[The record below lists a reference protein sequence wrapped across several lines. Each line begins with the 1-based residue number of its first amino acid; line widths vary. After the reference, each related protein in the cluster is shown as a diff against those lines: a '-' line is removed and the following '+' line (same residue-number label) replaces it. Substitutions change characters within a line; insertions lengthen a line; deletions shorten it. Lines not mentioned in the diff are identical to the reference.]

1 VEIKPGV
8 KLAGA
13 ASSAEFI
20 VVRAAP
26 GDLDLACAGAP
37 LVVAGTAPAGTDAG
51 TGEAILVGKRY
62 RDEAGTLELLCT
74 KPGSGPVTL
83 SGAPLRL
90 AVAKALPASD

>member
-1 VEIKPGV
+1 MEIKPGV
-8 KLAGA
+8 KLSSA

-26 GDLDLACAGAP
+26 GELDLACAGEP
-37 LVVAGTAPAGTDAG
+37 LTASAGGAAGPDAG

-62 RDEAGTLELLCT
+62 RDEGGTLELLCT

-83 SGAPLRL
+83 AGVPLRL
-90 AVAKALPASD
+90 AAAKSLPASD